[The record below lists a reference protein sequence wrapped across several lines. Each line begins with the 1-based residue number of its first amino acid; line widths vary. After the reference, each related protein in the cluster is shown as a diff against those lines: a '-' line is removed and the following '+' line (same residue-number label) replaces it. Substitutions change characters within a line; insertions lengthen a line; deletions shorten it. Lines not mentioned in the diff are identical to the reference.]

1 MCMIQYQPITLT
13 LLTGERPRKLP
24 VVAFNGQE
32 AINAPYRFAV
42 DLLIPDPQ
50 PDLDLLRRS
59 SAYLTLDP
67 LHYLHGRIT
76 RAHRMH
82 AGTRASL
89 YRISLGPHLLDLEQ
103 APRRRLFQ
111 QLSVVQIIEQLLR
124 EHAMPTHAYR
134 FEPLVGIYP
143 QRPLCV
149 QQDET
154 DLHLLQRLCEEEGIH
169 FHFEHG
175 TDMHTLVFADDPAC
189 FPSRYLPVQ
198 FCPPASG
205 AAQGPILEHLAERWA
220 MPSTSVRHQTMPRT
234 PYRIALAHGAA
245 SSKEPGNQHYD
256 PCDRSRLPSE
266 REAHDRQTSA
276 RTLEQQRCERR
287 TIVGRG
293 SELPLTSGQI
303 IQVQEHPDSRFN
315 DQWLL
320 VEVDHFCRQPQVL
333 LGNDPHDAVAILEA
347 LEDREGQ
354 NDASQCQA
362 SWRNACTIAAF
373 KRGYRNRVRLLPWE
387 MPFRP
392 SLEHAKPVAQGY
404 QSATLL
410 DATLEPWHARD
421 QCRLPVS
428 LDTLPGQDGQLTAPA
443 YLAPRQISRMDNGAR
458 VILGQFDNDPDR
470 PIICAIQPSQD
481 ATGADLAQSPTD
493 MGSLLAQSISEPQHE
508 SPDDPMCLRADETLS
523 LSMGAATVEVGP
535 GHIRLTTRQAETS
548 APASAAQLR
557 SESSAEDA
565 PEPG

>member
-32 AINAPYRFAV
+32 AINAPYRFTV

-67 LHYLHGRIT
+67 LHFIHARIT
-76 RAHRMH
+76 RASRLH
-82 AGTRASL
+82 AGSRASL

-103 APRRRLFQ
+103 TPRRRLFQ
-111 QLSVVQIIEQLLR
+111 QLNVVQIIEQLLR
-124 EHAMPTHAYR
+124 EHDMPTHAYR

-169 FHFEHG
+169 FHFEHA
-175 TDMHTLVFADDPAC
+175 TDTHTLVFADDPAC
-189 FPSRYLPVQ
+189 FPSRYLSVP

-205 AAQGPILEHLAERWA
+205 APQGPTLEHMAERWS
-220 MPSTSVRHQTMPRT
+220 MPSTAVGHRTMPRT
-234 PYRIALAHGAA
+234 PYKIALAHGAVNR
-245 SSKEPGNQHYD
+245 KEPGNQHYEA
-256 PCDRSRLPSE
+256 CDRSRLPTE
-266 REAHDRQTSA
+266 REAHDRQISA

-303 IQVQEHPDSRFN
+303 IQVQEHPESRFN

-347 LEDREGQ
+347 LQDQEVSDA
-354 NDASQCQA
+354 ASQRQT
-362 SWRNACTIAAF
+362 SWRSACTIAPF
-373 KRGYRNRVRLLPWE
+373 KRGYRNRVRVLPWE

-392 SLEHAKPVAQGY
+392 SLEHGKPIAQGY

-410 DATLEPWHARD
+410 DATPEDWQARD

-428 LDTLPGQDGQLTAPA
+428 LDALPGQDGQLTAAA
-443 YLAPRQISRMDNGAR
+443 YLAPRQISRLAHGAR

-470 PIICAIQPSQD
+470 PIICAVQPSQD
-481 ATGADLAQSPTD
+481 PTTAQDQAQSSTGA
-493 MGSLLAQSISEPQHE
+493 GSLLAQAMSSPQDEPV
-508 SPDDPMCLRADETLS
+508 CLRSDETLS
-523 LSMGAATVEVGP
+523 LSMGAATVEVGRD
-535 GHIRLTTRQAETS
+535 HIRLTTRQAE
-548 APASAAQLR
+548 ASAAPPVSLLQN
-557 SESSAEDA
+557 EETAGDT